1 VTLCASRLSG
11 RRPFTG
17 CPPQCPAE
25 KLGNS
30 SSVAIECWGKSWH
43 TSRSS
48 IGPVQKHAVHASQ
61 TLTHTA
67 TNIIM
72 TSRAQRGGRG
82 EGARTPARPE
92 GGVPLHCAIDTF
104 YSDLHA
110 GSLGPQS
117 FGLGRARR
125 HPPSRMPPAIVRR
138 GSSSRQFSLDSSCRP
153 ICDPGSSLPPS
164 PESRILY
171 PPFWILYVSY
181 PLHELIHWSTSVVC
195 TVIG

>member
-1 VTLCASRLSG
+1 M
-11 RRPFTG
+11 
-17 CPPQCPAE
+17 
-25 KLGNS
+25 
-30 SSVAIECWGKSWH
+30 AIECWGKAWH

-104 YSDLHA
+104 YSDPHA
-110 GSLGPQS
+110 GSLGHKS

-125 HPPSRMPPAIVRR
+125 HPPSRTPPAIVRR

-153 ICDPGSSLPPS
+153 ICDPGSSAALPRKPDPLPPFLD
-164 PESRILY
+164 PVRIL
-171 PPFWILYVSY
+171 
-181 PLHELIHWSTSVVC
+181 PLARTHSLVHFSRLHRDWLIADSMRFDETERVETAVPRNHEA
-195 TVIG
+195 